1 MPLQTNTTK
10 STEGKLSSLVQLV
23 LKIKTLHASD
33 SFVQTK
39 TSEPS
44 LQPIPPLMFNQMRPA
59 GLPNLLSNPLLRF
72 GFQPQA
78 SHPILNTTGLY
89 TPMVNPM
96 NMFPKINE
104 SLLNPVTL
112 PTVPSVSSID
122 HAETSPLQSRPTR
135 KRSHSKSSESDQSEK
150 QAKISRIE
158 PKEENPSS
166 ATSSSS
172 ELTAADISANK
183 SDEAH
188 DSHDE
193 IKVYRNGTE
202 IEISKCDICKC
213 IFLDKVTSS
222 RCAR

>member
-1 MPLQTNTTK
+1 
-10 STEGKLSSLVQLV
+10 
-23 LKIKTLHASD
+23 
-33 SFVQTK
+33 
-39 TSEPS
+39 
-44 LQPIPPLMFNQMRPA
+44 MRPV

-78 SHPILNTTGLY
+78 SHPVLNTTGLY

-96 NMFPKINE
+96 NMFPRINE
-104 SLLNPVTL
+104 SLLNTITL
-112 PTVPSVSSID
+112 PTVPNVSSID
-122 HAETSPLQSRPTR
+122 HAKTSPLQSRPTR
-135 KRSHSKSSESDQSEK
+135 KRCHSKSSESDQSEK
-150 QAKISRIE
+150 QAKISRTE

-166 ATSSSS
+166 ASSSS

-183 SDEAH
+183 SDENH

-213 IFLDKVTSS
+213 IFLDKVTYF
-222 RCAR
+222 RCAAKSNDTNYFSKYTRFIWGPMYNRQCSSIVQLHKMYKIK

>member
-1 MPLQTNTTK
+1 
-10 STEGKLSSLVQLV
+10 
-23 LKIKTLHASD
+23 
-33 SFVQTK
+33 
-39 TSEPS
+39 
-44 LQPIPPLMFNQMRPA
+44 MRPV

-89 TPMVNPM
+89 TPMLNPM
-96 NMFPKINE
+96 NVFPRINE
-104 SLLNPVTL
+104 SLLNTITL
-112 PTVPSVSSID
+112 PTVPNVSSTD
-122 HAETSPLQSRPTR
+122 HAKTSPLQSRPTR
-135 KRSHSKSSESDQSEK
+135 KRCHSKSSESDQSEK
-150 QAKISRIE
+150 QAKISRTE

-166 ATSSSS
+166 ASSSS

-183 SDEAH
+183 SDENH

-213 IFLDKVTSS
+213 IFLDKVTSF
-222 RCAR
+222 RCAAKSNDTNYFSKYTRFIWGPMYNRQCSSIVQLHKMYKIK